1 MQNAQIQRIRRDVRM
16 EAAAANG
23 KPKESCGTKIPKG
36 TPCPRPAPGE
46 AAGGCSFDGAQIT
59 LLPIAD
65 AAHLVHGPIACLGN
79 SWESRGSLS
88 SGPELSAYGLSTD
101 LEEQDIIFGSERK
114 LRESILYIVNRFAP
128 PVVFVYTTCVTA
140 LIGEDIDA
148 VCKAETEQLGVPVI
162 PVNSPGFVGSK
173 NLGTRLAGDVLL
185 QHVIGRAEPEQTTP
199 HDINLIG
206 EYNIAGELWHI
217 EQLLQQIGI
226 RILSRITGDG
236 RFREISWAHR
246 AKVNMV
252 VCSRALLGLAVQM
265 ERKYGIPYFEGS
277 FYGAKETSYSLRQ
290 IAYLTGDREVE
301 RKVDKLAAREELR
314 LQRELE
320 PYRRLLK
327 GKRVV
332 LYTGGVKN
340 WVCHYCITG
349 AGNEGSWGRHQQ
361 EYCGGCIADCRAYW
375 RLMLIISRRVVRGR
389 FSRRYEVVRLI
400 WSLPGGVICIWPL
413 KEQIPFVDINQE
425 RHTAYAGYEGLLTL
439 ARQLAYS
446 LEHPVWRLAAKQAPW
461 EEESGNAD

>member
-1 MQNAQIQRIRRDVRM
+1 M

-36 TPCPRPAPGE
+36 TPCPRPLPGE

-114 LRESILYIVNRFAP
+114 LRESIRYIVNRFAP

-332 LYTGGVKN
+332 LYTGGVKS
-340 WVCHYCITG
+340 WSVITALQELGMKVVGVGTNKSTVEDVSRIAARIGDDADYIPEGG
-349 AGNEGSWGRHQQ
+349 ARQILKTVRSRQADLVIAGGRNM
-361 EYCGGCIADCRAYW
+361 YMA
-375 RLMLIISRRVVRGR
+375 
-389 FSRRYEVVRLI
+389 
-400 WSLPGGVICIWPL
+400 L

>member
-1 MQNAQIQRIRRDVRM
+1 M

-114 LRESILYIVNRFAP
+114 LRESIRYIVNRFAP

-332 LYTGGVKN
+332 LYTGGVKS
-340 WVCHYCITG
+340 WSVITALQELGMKVVGVGTNKSTVEDVSRIAARIGDDADYIPEGG
-349 AGNEGSWGRHQQ
+349 ARQILKTVRSRQADLVIAGGRNM
-361 EYCGGCIADCRAYW
+361 YMA
-375 RLMLIISRRVVRGR
+375 
-389 FSRRYEVVRLI
+389 
-400 WSLPGGVICIWPL
+400 L

-439 ARQLAYS
+439 ARQ
-446 LEHPVWRLAAKQAPW
+446 
-461 EEESGNAD
+461 

>member
-1 MQNAQIQRIRRDVRM
+1 M

-23 KPKESCGTKIPKG
+23 NPKVSCGTQIPKG
-36 TPCPRPAPGE
+36 TPCPRPVPGE

-88 SGPELSAYGLSTD
+88 SGPELSAYGLATD
-101 LEEQDIIFGSERK
+101 LKEQDIVFGSERK
-114 LRESILYIVNRFAP
+114 LQESIRYIVSRFAP

-140 LIGEDIDA
+140 LIGEDMDA
-148 VCKAETEQLGVPVI
+148 VCKAETEQLGIPVI

-173 NLGTRLAGDVLL
+173 NLGTRLAGDILL

-199 HDINLIG
+199 HDVNLIG

-217 EQLLQQIGI
+217 EQLLQQTGI

-277 FYGAKETSYSLRQ
+277 FYGTKETSYSLRQ

-314 LQRELE
+314 LQRELQ
-320 PYRRLLK
+320 PYRRILK

-332 LYTGGVKN
+332 LYTGGVKS
-340 WVCHYCITG
+340 WSVIT
-349 AGNEGSWGRHQQ
+349 ALQ
-361 EYCGGCIADCRAYW
+361 ELGMKVVGVGTNKSTVGD
-375 RLMLIISRRVVRGR
+375 ISRIAARIGDDADYIPEGGARQILKTVRNRQADMVIAGGR
-389 FSRRYEVVRLI
+389 NMYMA
-400 WSLPGGVICIWPL
+400 L

-461 EEESGNAD
+461 EEEIGHAD

>member
-1 MQNAQIQRIRRDVRM
+1 M

-36 TPCPRPAPGE
+36 TPCPRPVPGE

-101 LEEQDIIFGSERK
+101 LGEQDIIFGSERK
-114 LRESILYIVNRFAP
+114 LQESIRYIVNRFAP

-140 LIGEDIDA
+140 LIGEDMDA
-148 VCKAETEQLGVPVI
+148 ICKAETEQLGVPVI

-173 NLGTRLAGDVLL
+173 NLGTRIAGDVLL
-185 QHVIGRAEPEQTTP
+185 QHVIGRTEPEQTTP
-199 HDINLIG
+199 HDVNLIG

-217 EQLLQQIGI
+217 EQLLQQTGI

-332 LYTGGVKN
+332 LYTGGVKS
-340 WVCHYCITG
+340 WSVITALQELGMKVVGVGTNKSTVEDVSRIAARIGDDADYIPEGG
-349 AGNEGSWGRHQQ
+349 ARQILKTVRKRQADMVIAGGRNM
-361 EYCGGCIADCRAYW
+361 YMA
-375 RLMLIISRRVVRGR
+375 
-389 FSRRYEVVRLI
+389 
-400 WSLPGGVICIWPL
+400 L